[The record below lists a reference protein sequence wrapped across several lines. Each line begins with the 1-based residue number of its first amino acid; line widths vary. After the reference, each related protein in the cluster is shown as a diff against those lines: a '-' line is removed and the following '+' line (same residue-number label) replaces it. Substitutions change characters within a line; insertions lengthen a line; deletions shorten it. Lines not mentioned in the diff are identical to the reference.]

1 MISFLQTT
9 LLFLLTLATAGGVL
23 MLLTL
28 VFGTVVGPIAPP
40 KDRK

>member
-9 LLFLLTLATAGGVL
+9 LLFLLTLAAAGGVL

-28 VFGTVVGPIAPP
+28 VFGTVVGSDVLP